1 MNIKAQN
8 LIRNYKLLPH
18 PEGGYYRET
27 YRSPEIINV
36 DGKQRNTATAIY
48 YLLNDGD
55 KSHFHRLSSD
65 EIWFFHE
72 GEALEILL
80 IDQRE
85 NLIINTLGIDSELG
99 CIPQF
104 TIKAGTWFAARIKG
118 GAGYSLASCVVAPGF
133 DFADFEMANKVQLC
147 ALFPHLKA
155 EIEEMS
161 M

>member
-55 KSHFHRLSSD
+55 KSNFHRLSSD

-72 GEALEILL
+72 GEALEILT
-80 IDQRE
+80 IDQRGD
-85 NLIINTLGIDSELG
+85 LIINTLGIDSELG
-99 CIPQF
+99 SVPQL

-118 GAGYSLASCVVAPGF
+118 GAGYSLVSCVVAPGF
-133 DFADFEMANKVQLC
+133 DFADFEMANKVRLC

>member
-1 MNIKAQN
+1 MNIKAEN

-27 YRSPEIINV
+27 YRSSEIIST

-72 GEALEILL
+72 GEALEILS
-80 IDQRE
+80 IDLNGE
-85 NLIINTLGIDSELG
+85 LIINTLGIDIELG
-99 CIPQF
+99 CVPQL

-118 GAGYSLASCVVAPGF
+118 GGGYSLVSCVVAPGF
-133 DFADFEMANKVQLC
+133 DFTDFEMGKKVQLC